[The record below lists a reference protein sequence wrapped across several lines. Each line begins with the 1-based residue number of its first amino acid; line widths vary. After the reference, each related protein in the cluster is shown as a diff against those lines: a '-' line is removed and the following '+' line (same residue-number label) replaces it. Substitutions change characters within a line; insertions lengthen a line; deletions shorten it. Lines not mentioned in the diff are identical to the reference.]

1 MFCRLLFVLLAI
13 VLSTLLL
20 HMDYDYPFGIFK
32 LFLMNFFLFCT
43 DDQNVKRFHCQPSED
58 NLQQARMVIGGLDS
72 YSFQNPDE
80 NLPHPLPHYHGGY
93 SDEDDS
99 GFH

>member
-1 MFCRLLFVLLAI
+1 
-13 VLSTLLL
+13 
-20 HMDYDYPFGIFK
+20 MDYDYPFGIFK
-32 LFLMNFFLFCT
+32 LFLMDFFLFCT
-43 DDQNVKRFHCQPSED
+43 DVQNVKRLNCQPSED
-58 NLQQARMVIGGLDS
+58 NLQQARMVLGLDS
-72 YSFQNPDE
+72 YDAPFQNPDA